1 MWARL
6 SVLGCYLC
14 CLVASL
20 LPKAPAGQTN
30 DTQKPEQFL
39 ATAVGQAGMFAGKTV
54 PLNIYIADYSS
65 DQEVEELAAT
75 LKSKGSDALLA
86 TLQKMKEKGKVSTT
100 GRVGWGVPIVR
111 QRFTETGRRIVM
123 FSDRPISFYE
133 ASAAPRSKTYEFGLL
148 VLDVNDQGEG
158 AGLFYGACKV
168 KFTKNDR
175 LEVEHFSQAPARL
188 AGVKVWK

>member
-6 SVLGCYLC
+6 SVLACYLC
-14 CLVASL
+14 FLVTSL
-20 LPKAPAGQTN
+20 LPRAPARQTN
-30 DTQKPEQFL
+30 AVQEPEQFL

-54 PLNIYIADYSS
+54 PLNIYITDYTS

-75 LKSKGSDALLA
+75 LKAKGSVALLA

-100 GRVGWGVPIVR
+100 GRAGWGVPIVR

-123 FSDRPISFYE
+123 FADRPISFYE
-133 ASAAPRSKTYEFGLL
+133 AGASPRSNNYQFGML

-158 AGLFYGACKV
+158 VGLFYGACKV

-175 LEVEHFSQAPARL
+175 LEVEHFSQAPAQL